1 MARSNIPPQKLQ
13 EIREFAAQWGKI
25 VARRAFG
32 ESGPG
37 LEVDFQAM
45 EEIAAAAAAGLTE
58 GTFTTLLEQQAQAAP
73 TPSTP
78 APTASSFARWAGRTD
93 LWMSRGANSLTTNPS
108 ATVPSA
114 DGTFPPCGPCC
125 VWTATATARRLCSRS
140 LRLPPN
146 CPRTPTPLTRL
157 SLTGLQISPR
167 HVCSIA
173 TEIGLELAAAR
184 DDKVARRQQ
193 RPTADA
199 GGPATRGGRRGSRW
213 RAGGHARAVLRPRGA
228 STPAQGREDRLP
240 GQPDRRQLRG
250 RPPAGAAAVAG
261 GAPAGPAAGPADPR
275 LARGYDPG
283 GRRARGYA
291 ATTGTSGGLVA

>member
-45 EEIAAAAAAGLTE
+45 EEVAAAAAAGLTE
-58 GTFTTLLEQQAQAAP
+58 GTFTTLLEQQAQAAQP
-73 TPSTP
+73 PSTP
-78 APTASSFARWAGRTD
+78 APTATSFARWAGRTD
-93 LWMSRGANSLTTNPS
+93 LWMPRGANSLTPTPT

-114 DGTFPPCGPCC
+114 DGTFSPLRA
-125 VWTATATARRLCSRS
+125 V
-140 LRLPPN
+140 LRLDGHGYSPATLFKIAEASAKLPSHAN
-146 CPRTPTPLTRL
+146 AAYAL

-193 RPTADA
+193 APTADA

>member
-45 EEIAAAAAAGLTE
+45 EEVAAAAAAGLTE
-58 GTFTTLLEQQAQAAP
+58 GTFTTLLEQQAQALNPEHPCPDCKAALPGGPGGP
-73 TPSTP
+73 TSGCP
-78 APTASSFARWAGRTD
+78 G
-93 LWMSRGANSLTTNPS
+93 GQLTYHEP
-108 ATVPSA
+108 VCHCPVCRR
-114 DGTFPPCGPCC
+114 DFFPLRA
-125 VWTATATARRLCSRS
+125 V
-140 LRLPPN
+140 LRLDGHGYSPATLFKIAEASAKLPSHAN
-146 CPRTPTPLTRL
+146 AAYAL

-193 RPTADA
+193 APTADA

-213 RAGGHARAVLRPRGA
+213 RAGGHARAVLRPLGA

-240 GQPDRRQLRG
+240 GQHDRRQLRG

-261 GAPAGPAAGPADPR
+261 VAPAGPAAGPADPR